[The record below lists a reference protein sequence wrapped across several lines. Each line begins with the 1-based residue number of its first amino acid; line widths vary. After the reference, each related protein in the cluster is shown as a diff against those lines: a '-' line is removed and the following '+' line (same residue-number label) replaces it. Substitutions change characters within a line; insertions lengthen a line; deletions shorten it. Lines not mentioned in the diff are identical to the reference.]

1 MTLEQKSQFITI
13 KGTREGLTLFVDDLC
28 SFDDLLADLT
38 EKIATVKPKQN
49 EPIVPVVV
57 DLKNRYLTK
66 EQTDKIRQ
74 VVENGNC
81 FQVQASHSAV
91 IHKEEA
97 KKWKEDQDLKTFEQI
112 VRSGQV
118 LHVKGDVFLIGDVNT
133 GGKITSTGS
142 IYILGILQGIAH
154 AGVEGNKGAIIAAS
168 YMKPTQL
175 RIADYISRAPD
186 YESEG
191 VFMECGFIDKEEDKI
206 VIDRL
211 QNIVV
216 KRRYLKE
223 PERRMQNG

>member
-81 FQVQASHSAV
+81 FQVQAFHSAV

-118 LHVKGDVFLIGDVNT
+118 LHVKGDVFLIGDVNP

-142 IYILGILQGIAH
+142 IYILGSLQGIAH